1 MEDKKDKKCRCE
13 AFTNLSKQFL
23 FFLWLKK
30 KNFQIWFVVSVI
42 YNM

>member
-23 FFLWLKK
+23 FFYGLKK
-30 KNFQIWFVVSVI
+30 TSKFDL
-42 YNM
+42 

>member
-1 MEDKKDKKCRCE
+1 MEDKKDEKCGCE

-23 FFLWLKK
+23 FFYGLKE
-30 KNFQIWFVVSVI
+30 NFQIWFVVSVI